1 MKFQALETATSLA
14 CLTGL
19 DMLPC
24 ACYSGALSSTG
35 GIGDSDSGGSCS
47 GSGSGSGSR
56 LGGGGSG
63 SSVRSITANV
73 LSGGAS
79 SIMRPFAS
87 SSNSGG
93 NSGYDSLPNAAS
105 HHSLGMICDGL
116 SAFNALRIPPS
127 SAATEQT
134 VCSRRSAPGRTRAA
148 LELAGEDSGFVIA

>member
-24 ACYSGALSSTG
+24 ACYGGALSSAG
-35 GIGDSDSGGSCS
+35 GIGDCNSGGSCS
-47 GSGSGSGSR
+47 GSGSGSG
-56 LGGGGSG
+56 LGGGSSG

-93 NSGYDSLPNAAS
+93 NSVYDSLPNAAS

-116 SAFNALRIPPS
+116 SAFNALRVPPS

-134 VCSRRSAPGRTRAA
+134 VCGRRSAPGHTRAA